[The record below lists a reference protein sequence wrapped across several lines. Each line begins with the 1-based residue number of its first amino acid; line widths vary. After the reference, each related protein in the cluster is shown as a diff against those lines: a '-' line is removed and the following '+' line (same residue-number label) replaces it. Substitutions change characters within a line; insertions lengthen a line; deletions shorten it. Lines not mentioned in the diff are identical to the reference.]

1 MAIPAGP
8 QHRPEARAPGSE
20 RDGRRSPTSNLDDRP
35 LERGLR
41 ELASVLLRET
51 TVERM
56 LESVTSVAVAAIP
69 GCDAASVTLVRDG
82 RVSTSVSSAEAAVD
96 LDRAQYA
103 ARKGPCLDAV
113 HHRDVVRVDSFASDH
128 RWPELA
134 TPAAASGI
142 ASSLSVPLAVADEAL
157 GALNL
162 YSRHERALTDAEEQ
176 ACLLGHQAS
185 ITLAN
190 ACALQRAELLA
201 RQLTEALENRDVI
214 GQAKGIIMAGQS
226 VSSDQAFD
234 VLRRASQ
241 RSNRKL
247 SEVARAIVDRR
258 NADSSHDGRAG
269 LAG

>member
-1 MAIPAGP
+1 MSIPAGP
-8 QHRPEARAPGSE
+8 QHLPEGYRPGPE
-20 RDGRRSPTSNLDDRP
+20 RDAPVPPTSAFDDRP

-41 ELASVLLRET
+41 ELASVLLSET
-51 TVERM
+51 TLERM
-56 LESVTSVAVAAIP
+56 LESVASVAVAAIP

-82 RVSTSVSSAEAAVD
+82 RVSTSVSSDEAAVD
-96 LDRAQYA
+96 FDRAQYA
-103 ARKGPCLDAV
+103 ARTGPCLDAV
-113 HHRDVVRVDSFASDH
+113 HQGDVVRVESFASDH

-134 TPAAASGI
+134 RPAAASGI
-142 ASSLSVPLAVADEAL
+142 ACSLSVPLAVADEAL

-162 YSRHERALTDAEEQ
+162 YSRHERALADAEEQ

-201 RQLTEALENRDVI
+201 RQLTQALENRDII
-214 GQAKGIIMAGQS
+214 GQAKGIIMAGQN

-258 NADSSHDGRAG
+258 NADSSHVGRAG